1 MKMQFNLQNHSLCLT
16 HQRQVVKKCVKGRML
31 TDLFQFALFQL
42 KTGLGLTFPQFFS
55 KMFDTVILL
64 DVAHTVK
71 SCFKTLS
78 A

>member
-1 MKMQFNLQNHSLCLT
+1 
-16 HQRQVVKKCVKGRML
+16 ML

-71 SCFKTLS
+71 AVLKHYLLDCESYS
-78 A
+78 APVL